1 MVTQDATKQ
10 FTLDELPPV
19 LILHLKRFLYDEH
32 VGSQKCTKKIGY
44 GTHLRID
51 ERIMGPAHTRRNNL
65 ATGAG
70 AGGGGN
76 NGKGKEVA
84 RYELFGGESYLFSN
98 SRITNENEKTDS
110 LARCFQSFIITVYNL
125 LEVITL

>member
-1 MVTQDATKQ
+1 MRTIEDALLNLTTPEPLPDYSTQRGTITQDATKQ

-51 ERIMGPAHTRRNNL
+51 EKVMSPARRNL
-65 ATGAG
+65 AAAAG
-70 AGGGGN
+70 

-84 RYELFGGESYLFSN
+84 RYELFGGELPPSS
-98 SRITNENEKTDS
+98 SH
-110 LARCFQSFIITVYNL
+110 
-125 LEVITL
+125 